1 MGLEGFF
8 QAAVCVLLPFFG
20 TAFGS
25 AAVFFLGRKH
35 RPGLHRGL
43 LGFSA
48 GVMLAAMVWSLL
60 QPAIDLAGRRWQ
72 PAALGFLLGIGCL
85 LALDSWLSLA
95 EKRPD
100 RGSML
105 SLAVTLHNLP
115 EGMAVGIA
123 LAAALL
129 GTEGVTLRAALLLS
143 VGIAIQNIPEGAIV
157 SLPAQACGR
166 GRGVAF
172 FKGALSGA
180 VEPIGAIFAFLL
192 SELTVGFL
200 PFLLAFAAAAMLSSV
215 VGELSASF
223 VGRSG
228 AWGRVFFAVGFVLMT
243 SLDVLFS

>member
-1 MGLEGFF
+1 MLFLFCLIIPLVGT
-8 QAAVCVLLPFFG
+8 VLG
-20 TAFGS
+20 A
-25 AAVFFLGRKH
+25 AAVFCIRVRIGRELAASLD
-35 RPGLHRGL
+35 GLA
-43 LGFSA
+43 A
-48 GVMLAAMVWSLL
+48 GVMTASAIFSLLLPALDYGSSPLSALWGLFFGFLFFFAAERLVERFRDGRERASLAAF
-60 QPAIDLAGRRWQ
+60 AI
-72 PAALGFLLGIGCL
+72 
-85 LALDSWLSLA
+85 
-95 EKRPD
+95 
-100 RGSML
+100 
-105 SLAVTLHNLP
+105 TLHNLP

-157 SLPAQACGR
+157 SLPAQASGR